1 VRAGASFIALA
12 LVGCAGASVDRWSHV
27 EGLPP
32 YAPPVLTVSSAP
44 AAGGEPLSVK
54 GLPDRAAGAYIAAL
68 AGKEKSSDDLRGA
81 LAKPIGGVAASRD
94 ATVAP
99 RVVVVGVER
108 EAARPGDRLL
118 STIVSIRPAGPAFHF
133 VDYQQAA
140 TDRAVIDIG
149 QVSITDQLSGSV
161 GVAPGALSTAEG
173 VTANLAASRTKAA
186 SRAIRGES
194 DLTVDVSPD
203 LIRIYRTGAEGRD
216 LTGDTLVKLSLREP
230 PSDAR
235 TYALADADLRDEKGA
250 PMPTDKLLIK
260 LKFVTL
266 VPARNL
272 WVCARLAYEDR
283 VVVDGAKS
291 YDEGRQSVV
300 LKSGETPWT
309 PYLVASA
316 EELEIPLWVVED
328 KAGGAL
334 ALDDGMAVN
343 TLTFDDY
350 DAAVDFL
357 AWAQHARAERVANGR
372 LVESAAGVTVPA
384 RDFGALVVRRL
395 PQTLGASAP
404 PACG

>member
-1 VRAGASFIALA
+1 
-12 LVGCAGASVDRWSHV
+12 
-27 EGLPP
+27 
-32 YAPPVLTVSSAP
+32 
-44 AAGGEPLSVK
+44 
-54 GLPDRAAGAYIAAL
+54 
-68 AGKEKSSDDLRGA
+68 
-81 LAKPIGGVAASRD
+81 
-94 ATVAP
+94 
-99 RVVVVGVER
+99 VVVGVER